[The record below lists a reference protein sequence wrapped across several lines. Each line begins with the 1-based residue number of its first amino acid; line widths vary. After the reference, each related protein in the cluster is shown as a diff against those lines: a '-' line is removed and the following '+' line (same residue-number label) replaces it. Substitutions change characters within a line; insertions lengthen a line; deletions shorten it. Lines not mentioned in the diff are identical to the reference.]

1 MTRVKLCGMMR
12 PEDVQAAAALH
23 PDYVGFILS
32 AGFRRSISRERFLAM
47 RPLLADSGA
56 KAVGVFVDASAEE
69 ILAYAEMLDVIQ
81 LHGKEDDAF
90 IAEIRQRTGKP
101 VIKAFRI
108 ASAAD
113 LDAAA
118 KSAADLVLLD
128 SGTGTGQTFDWS
140 LLKDFPRPYLLA
152 GGLHPEN
159 VRAAID
165 TLHPYGADVSSG
177 IETDGLKDAEKMRRF
192 VENARN

>member
-81 LHGKEDDAF
+81 LHGNEYNSY
-90 IAEIRQRTGKP
+90 IRELKQITGKS

-113 LDAAA
+113 LAAAA

-165 TLHPYGADVSSG
+165 TLHPYGVDVSSG
-177 IETDGLKDAEKMRRF
+177 IETDGIKDAEKMRRF

>member
-23 PDYVGFILS
+23 PDYIGFILS

-108 ASAAD
+108 ASQADLAAD
-113 LDAAA
+113 A

-165 TLHPYGADVSSG
+165 TLHPYGVDVSSG
-177 IETDGLKDAEKMRRF
+177 IETEGIKDAEKMRRF
-192 VENARN
+192 VENTRN